1 MWMAASTQWPWVISN
16 PEWYRSGSY
25 FQDTVS
31 MHPDKLDC
39 GIPAAVGLDKS
50 FRIDIFLLVRSMFP
64 PALEKQVIQLLF
76 E

>member
-1 MWMAASTQWPWVISN
+1 
-16 PEWYRSGSY
+16 
-25 FQDTVS
+25 